1 MAAVSFLGKTSAA
14 AAPADAEAVKDG
26 QVDIPSTVPSSE
38 ASDVSPEVSPPP
50 EKRGFDIVTLGC
62 LTNEQMLPA
71 FGSTK
76 NRSLIALLSGSP
88 EKRRFG
94 RQYGWS
100 SDALDDYSQPERL
113 KERDDGKVVYIVL
126 PESMHNELIL
136 RLSTINNNVFC
147 QRLWSKRKLTDRMCR
162 VGTID
167 ANLGQPTAFANL
179 STSYGIHRGSRLAAK
194 LLKREKSIIPK
205 GARYGE
211 KTTVEEGKPA
221 QGAWQEVQ

>member
-147 QRLWSKRKLTDRMCR
+147 QRLWSKRKL
-162 VGTID
+162 ID
-167 ANLGQPTAFANL
+167 GSHVPRWHNRCQPRAT
-179 STSYGIHRGSRLAAK
+179 SRLRQPIDQLRHPSRIAVGSEAA
-194 LLKREKSIIPK
+194 E
-205 GARYGE
+205 AR
-211 KTTVEEGKPA
+211 KINHS
-221 QGAWQEVQ
+221 